1 MTTQSINASLQ
12 IVKLKDQRF
21 RVRGGYVM
29 PDGYAFK
36 HPELGFL
43 AFNDKPDVPYTPLG
57 GRNALQAILD
67 AGGLLS
73 FEDCSFIKAM

>member
-1 MTTQSINASLQ
+1 
-12 IVKLKDQRF
+12 
-21 RVRGGYVM
+21 M